1 MGNIF
6 ANGGGQIS
14 DMMWRGPQ
22 IDTHD
27 LKIPDGFFQPGG
39 PSHEV
44 EMPNPPGYQQPPGGG
59 QPPQGNQQ
67 GYQQYYQQMRQGID
81 GISQALKEL
90 EGMSTPGGQYKPD
103 DNIFDAKMFVP
114 SDSGAVGK

>member
-1 MGNIF
+1 MGFWN
-6 ANGGGQIS
+6 GGQIEAS
-14 DMMWRGPQ
+14 PAVMPPNWQEEDWMKPM
-22 IDTHD
+22 
-27 LKIPDGFFQPGG
+27 IPEFRTMPD
-39 PSHEV
+39 
-44 EMPNPPGYQQPPGGG
+44 MPNPPGYQQPPGGG

-90 EGMSTPGGQYKPD
+90 EGMSTPGGQYQPD
-103 DNIFDAKMFVP
+103 NNVFDAKMFVP